1 MHTHAERGR
10 QRESHRIEVTSLNL
24 ESDNNFSIF
33 YLTVESYYVQPIKE
47 KIISSVS

>member
-1 MHTHAERGR
+1 MHTHAERER
-10 QRESHRIEVTSLNL
+10 QSHRIEVASLNL